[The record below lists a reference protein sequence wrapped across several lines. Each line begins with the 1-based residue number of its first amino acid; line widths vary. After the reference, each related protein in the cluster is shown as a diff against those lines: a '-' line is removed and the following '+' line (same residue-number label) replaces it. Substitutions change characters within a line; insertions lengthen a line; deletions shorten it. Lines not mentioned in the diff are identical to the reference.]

1 MAITAAD
8 VITRATDLIQD
19 QTNVRWPVEELM
31 RYLNDGRREICIVR
45 PDIYAT
51 TSVVT
56 LAAGTKQ
63 AVPADGRRLLDVVR
77 NIAVDG
83 VTPGRAIRIVEREVL
98 DAQRPNWHTEAA
110 GAVRHFMFDER
121 TPREFFVYPPASAT
135 TKVQLSYSKT
145 PVEIV
150 DPNTELSDEDIYTS
164 ALVDYV
170 CYRAFSKD
178 AEYAGNT
185 ERAALHYSQF
195 MSSLGVGKKAS
206 YVTSPNMSNVGGVVP
221 RTAQADAQ

>member
-1 MAITAAD
+1 MAITAAE

-19 QTNVRWPVEELM
+19 QTNVRWPVEELL

-45 PDIYAT
+45 PDIYSV

-77 NIAVDG
+77 NVESDG
-83 VTPGRAIRIVEREVL
+83 TTPGRAIRIVEREIL
-98 DAQRPNWHTEAA
+98 DAQRPNWHTEAT

-121 TPREFFVYPPASAT
+121 TPREFYVYPPAAASA
-135 TKVQLSYSKT
+135 KVQLTYSRT
-145 PVEIV
+145 PTDITDV
-150 DPNTELSDEDIYTS
+150 NTELVDEDIYTGT
-164 ALVDYV
+164 LVDYV

-178 AEYAGNT
+178 AEYAGNA
-185 ERAALHYSQF
+185 ERAIAHYAQF
-195 MSSLGVGKKAS
+195 MNSLGAGKKATF
-206 YVTSPNMSNVGGVVP
+206 VTSPNTANVGGEVP
-221 RTAQADAQ
+221 RSARADA